1 MHYHIRNVNLHCH
14 FLAIAIGA
22 TSFIRKRN
30 KPVPAIETP
39 KPFSNNRFKE
49 EFAIEKEKK
58 LIKERV
64 KTAENDKIER
74 VAAAKVEEEI
84 GEELTPLKNQL
95 QVIQNSLNQLSSGN
109 QQSTISSTGQ
119 NQQHSNELLKQLQQ
133 FSSQAQQQSKKH
145 SNNCNN
151 PFTKLHKC

>member
-1 MHYHIRNVNLHCH
+1 M
-14 FLAIAIGA
+14 LAIAIGA

-49 EFAIEKEKK
+49 EFAMEKEK

-95 QVIQNSLNQLSSGN
+95 SVIQNSLNQLSSGN
-109 QQSTISSTGQ
+109 QQSTMSSTGQ

-133 FSSQAQQQSKKH
+133 FSSQAHNNSKKH